1 MTERSTFDPFEQ
13 RLAGDFERYVAPA
26 TDPKPASEIAA
37 VAMRPRRL
45 AVRARNTS
53 RPRRFL
59 LLGLAAAFLVPAA
72 YIGAGNLRPPTPDQ
86 AVLVQPSPTD
96 DSKPTAVPSAH
107 VPSAYVSIFLRRDD
121 GPEPGVSILA
131 VRPDGNEVLV
141 RKVPDSIVPGRG
153 RLGAWGAVSR
163 SGWLA
168 LGVDVYGGPW
178 PLILVDLGDEQ
189 ATPWVIDEA
198 STGGI
203 GPRWGPTGLVAAN
216 APGGL
221 GQRVVIA
228 DPETHST
235 RIVSMQGHELV
246 GGGPSIVWSADGS
259 GIIGSTEGGT
269 YKIVPIDGG
278 PPRPGVG
285 QVFDP
290 RGNFGPGLAGLRICS
305 LGENCPSG
313 DDGRIEQA
321 EPDGSA
327 RTIWRQVGGDRALA
341 ASFGGRADEYW
352 LSLDHDNGRQV
363 ALVHVHDGRQDA
375 VAAVNRDAAWEGVG
389 EPRVAPDQSSVV
401 YSVGAGGKPAAI
413 LVPLT
418 GARQSFHTGQ
428 FAGFVDSAASTV
440 FATGQYEAP
449 TGIMPAA
456 GQAYGLPPLED
467 LIADELE
474 MNPGRTVLGKASRD
488 AVEGETGV
496 RTFEVPRDL
505 PGAGEVFFECFGP
518 SSLTLTSGSNSV
530 TAACLRVGGFGVID
544 ASGPLTISASGDT
557 SWRVAIYGTAAPAEG
572 ATEPPTSTTA
582 TAPTGTAKPAPT
594 TGAVLS
600 GAP

>member
-53 RPRRFL
+53 GPRRFL

-96 DSKPTAVPSAH
+96 DSKPTAVPSAP
-107 VPSAYVSIFLRRDD
+107 VSSDYVSIFVRRDD

-203 GPRWGPTGLVAAN
+203 GPRWGPTGLVAAD
-216 APGGL
+216 AGGN
-221 GQRVVIA
+221 GASVVIA
-228 DPETHST
+228 DPKARTT
-235 RIVSMQGHELV
+235 RIVSMRGGLV
-246 GGGPSIVWSADGS
+246 GGGPSIVWAADGS
-259 GIIGSTEGGT
+259 GVVSGNGVYVVPVDGS
-269 YKIVPIDGG
+269 D
-278 PPRPGVG
+278 PRPGVG
-285 QVFDP
+285 EVFDTS
-290 RGNFGPGLAGLRICS
+290 GHYGPGLAELRICS
-305 LGENCPSG
+305 PGDNCPGG
-313 DDGRIEQA
+313 DDGRIERL
-321 EPDGSA
+321 ELDGSA
-327 RTIWRQVGGDRALA
+327 TTIWEQVGAERALG
-341 ASFGGRADEYW
+341 ASFGSRAGEYW
-352 LSLDHDNGRQV
+352 LSVDHDQGRQV
-363 ALVHVHDGRQDA
+363 ALVHVHDGRQDV
-375 VAAVNRDAAWEGVG
+375 VATVNRDADWE
-389 EPRVAPDQSSVV
+389 
-401 YSVGAGGKPAAI
+401 SVGFSSEALDGSALLVGIDIGAKPASV

-418 GARQSFHTGQ
+418 GSPPTFHTGN
-428 FAGFVDSAASTV
+428 FAGFVESAALAAS
-440 FATGQYEAP
+440 ATGEPGTPAQ
-449 TGIMPAA
+449 TMPAV
-456 GQAYGLPPLED
+456 GEAYALPSL
-467 LIADELE
+467 DELISAE
-474 MNPGRTVLGKASRD
+474 LGRNPGRRVLGRSSRE
-488 AVEGETGV
+488 AVEGETD
-496 RTFEVPRDL
+496 RRIFEVPRDQ
-505 PGAGEVFFECFGP
+505 PGAGETYLDCFGP
-518 SSLTLTSGSNSV
+518 SSVTVTSGAHSITSP
-530 TAACLRVGGFGVID
+530 CLRAGSYVFQID
-544 ASGPLTISASGDT
+544 TSGPITVSATGDT
-557 SWRVAIYGTAAPAEG
+557 SWRV
-572 ATEPPTSTTA
+572 
-582 TAPTGTAKPAPT
+582 
-594 TGAVLS
+594 VLYS
-600 GAP
+600 P